1 MNDDWK
7 NDRAEAAMREGTDAI
22 RKAAELK
29 KEQEEALKWTALIN
43 DLSIGNEDCR
53 EEITRVIELIRK
65 NYSLPEK
72 IS

>member
-7 NDRAEAAMREGTDAI
+7 NDRAEAAMREGTEAI

-43 DLSIGNEDCR
+43 DLSIGNEDRR